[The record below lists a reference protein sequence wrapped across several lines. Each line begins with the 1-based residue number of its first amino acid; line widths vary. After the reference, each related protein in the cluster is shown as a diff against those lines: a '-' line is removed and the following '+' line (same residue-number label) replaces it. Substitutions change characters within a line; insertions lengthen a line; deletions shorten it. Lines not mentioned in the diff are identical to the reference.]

1 MENIC
6 LLQPSMAP
14 FYKPLEVLTVSL
26 DLVSKRNQLSGLLLF
41 LPVKSELDN
50 FGREADLFMDGRK
63 RIFGFR
69 LEHVGLLLDTE
80 IHPRTRLGLTSSPL
94 SHETST

>member
-50 FGREADLFMDGRK
+50 FGR
-63 RIFGFR
+63 
-69 LEHVGLLLDTE
+69 
-80 IHPRTRLGLTSSPL
+80 
-94 SHETST
+94 